1 MTEQEIFLCE
11 LDAQIAATI
20 GTENKLEAEIIE
32 AEAIQEAIL
41 DKISQ
46 IRQRID
52 SNTSPVTCSLNVSA
66 MELIISEPV
75 PRREYIACKFFAE
88 VESAKFF
95 WEPFYLEKF
104 LGFV

>member
-20 GTENKLEAEIIE
+20 ETENEHEAEIIE

-52 SNTSPVTCSLNVSA
+52 SHTSPVTRSLNVSA
-66 MELIISEPV
+66 MELIPSEPV
-75 PRREYIACKFFAE
+75 PRRE
-88 VESAKFF
+88 
-95 WEPFYLEKF
+95 
-104 LGFV
+104 